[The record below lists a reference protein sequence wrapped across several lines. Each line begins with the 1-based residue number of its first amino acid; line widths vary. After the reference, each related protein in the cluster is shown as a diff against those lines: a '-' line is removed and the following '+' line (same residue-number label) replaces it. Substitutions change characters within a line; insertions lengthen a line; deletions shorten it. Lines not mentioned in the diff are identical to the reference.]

1 MIGRGLYTV
10 VFILLL
16 MTGSKA
22 QISFSDYLSSE
33 VENIQASFPAV
44 ESSGL
49 SYKAPLVRRWDFR
62 MDTDEFLLERQ
73 EYEIRG
79 NLSTRA
85 IRKYQNK
92 LYEGYEE
99 ELRLEQIKTRQIDVQ
114 VIYDRYLQSYFAQ
127 KETTINQA
135 IIPYINDQILML
147 KKVDANGELSLYDY
161 LEKER
166 QLNLIEWDLSKK
178 AKLLESL
185 LPAMNQVI
193 SIEGIESF
201 VETTNLKLRLQYPDF
216 FSDQLDIERIEDE
229 YNLEVAQAN
238 QVLDFFRVNYNGPH
252 TDPFEERLSVG
263 VATNFRR
270 SEKRELDLIEL
281 QLEKK
286 LEEEQMVQR
295 QLKFKEDVSEA
306 LLQFRTSV
314 ELYYSFEKLFE
325 SLEEQQAII
334 DAQNPVTKRDI
345 LKWLDLKIDYQKNK
359 EKLVQYEK
367 EVFEAYLDWL
377 NVSGIMDQYYSVDF
391 LSPVLSSDVLLMPV
405 VD

>member
-1 MIGRGLYTV
+1 MVSRGLYTV
-10 VFILLL
+10 FFVLLL
-16 MTGSKA
+16 MTGSEA
-22 QISFSDYLSSE
+22 QISFSDYLSSQ
-33 VENIQASFPAV
+33 VENIQATFSTV
-44 ESSGL
+44 EPSGI
-49 SYKAPLVRRWDFR
+49 SYKAPWVRRWDFR

-92 LYEGYEE
+92 LYEGYQE

-114 VIYDRYLQSYFAQ
+114 TIYDRYLQSYFAQ
-127 KETTINQA
+127 KETTINLA
-135 IIPYINDQILML
+135 IIPYVNDQILML

-166 QLNLIEWDLSKK
+166 QLDLIEWDLSKK
-178 AKLLESL
+178 GKLLESL
-185 LPAMNQVI
+185 LPAMDQMV
-193 SIEGIESF
+193 SIESLERF

-216 FSDQLDIERIEDE
+216 FSDQLDVERIEDE

-295 QLKFKEDVSEA
+295 QQKFKEDVSEA
-306 LLQFRTSV
+306 ILKFRTSI
-314 ELYYSFEKLFE
+314 EIYYSFEQLLE
-325 SLEEQQAII
+325 SLDEQQTII

-377 NVSGIMDQYYSVDF
+377 NVSGILDQYYSVDF
-391 LSPVLSSDVLLMPV
+391 LSPVLSSDFLLLPV